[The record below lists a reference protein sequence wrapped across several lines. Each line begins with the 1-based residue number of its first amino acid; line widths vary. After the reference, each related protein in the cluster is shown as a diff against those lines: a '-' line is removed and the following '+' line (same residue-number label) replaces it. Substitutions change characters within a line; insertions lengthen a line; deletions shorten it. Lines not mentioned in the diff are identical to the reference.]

1 MSEQG
6 SDMST
11 DAAIQRRFVRV
22 NGASHGGDHDMPAP
36 VILAGGKGTRL
47 APFTSVLPKPLMP
60 LGDGPILDVL
70 LRQLRAQGWR
80 EITLAVGHMADLI
93 RAYCGSGERYDMDV
107 QYIQET
113 TPLGTVGPLA
123 FLPEETRSRRLIV
136 MNGDLLT
143 TLRFNDLVRAHE
155 ESGSVL
161 TIAVMRRP
169 IKVEFGV
176 LDLGEQIGAARTIT
190 SYREKPEIEST
201 VSMGVYVFEPEALE
215 YVTPGEPLDIPALIN
230 RLLDAG
236 LPVAGY
242 PFDGYWLDIGRHSDY
257 QQAIDDFEKI
267 REQLLAPVEPEVRA

>member
-1 MSEQG
+1 MSEQETH
-6 SDMST
+6 MST
-11 DAAIQRRFVRV
+11 DAPTRRFVRE
-22 NGASHGGDHDMPAP
+22 NGTSRGDDDRRPAP

-70 LRQLRAQGWR
+70 LRQLHAQGWD
-80 EITLAVGHMADLI
+80 ETTLAVGHMADLI
-93 RAYCGSGERYDMDV
+93 RAYCGNGERYGMDV
-107 QYIQET
+107 SYIQES

-143 TLRFNDLVRAHE
+143 TLRFNDLVDAHD
-155 ESGSVL
+155 ESGAVL

-176 LDLGEQIGAARTIT
+176 LDLGEQIGAARAIT

-201 VSMGVYVFEPEALE
+201 VSMGVYVFEPEALT
-215 YVTPGEPLDIPALIN
+215 YVTPGEPLDIPTLIN
-230 RLLDAG
+230 RLLADG
-236 LPVAGY
+236 RPVAGY

-267 REQLLAPVEPEVRA
+267 REQLLAPVQEVRA

>member
-1 MSEQG
+1 MSEQEKH
-6 SDMST
+6 MSM
-11 DAAIQRRFVRV
+11 DAPTRRFARA
-22 NGASHGGDHDMPAP
+22 NGSSHGDDRRPAP

-70 LRQLRAQGWR
+70 LRQLQAQGWN

-93 RAYCGSGERYDMDV
+93 RAYCGNGDRYGMDV
-107 QYIQET
+107 SYIQET

-123 FLPEETRSRRLIV
+123 FLPQETKSRRLIV

-143 TLRFNDLVRAHE
+143 TLRFNDLVAAHE
-155 ESGSVL
+155 ESGAVL

-176 LDLGEQIGAARTIT
+176 LDLGAEIGAAREIT

-201 VSMGVYVFEPEALE
+201 VSMGVYVFEPEALN
-215 YVTPGEPLDIPALIN
+215 YVTPGESLDIPALIN
-230 RLLDAG
+230 RLLADG
-236 LPVAGY
+236 RPVAGY

-267 REQLLAPVEPEVRA
+267 REQLLAPAQEVRA

>member
-1 MSEQG
+1 MPDER

-11 DAAIQRRFVRV
+11 DALDQRQTGSLEGRPDRRLP
-22 NGASHGGDHDMPAP
+22 SP

-70 LRQLRAQGWR
+70 LQQLRVQGWD
-80 EITLAVGHMADLI
+80 EVTLAVGHMADLI
-93 RAYCGSGERYDMDV
+93 RAYCGDGSRYDMGV
-107 QYIQET
+107 SYIQET

-123 FLPEETRSRRLIV
+123 FLPEEVRRRRLIV

-143 TLRFNDLVRAHE
+143 TLRFRDLVAAHE
-155 ESGSVL
+155 ESGAVL
-161 TIAVMRRP
+161 SIAVMRRP

-176 LDLGEQIGAARTIT
+176 LDLGDSFGAAREIT

-201 VSMGVYVFEPEALE
+201 VSMGVYVFEPEALD
-215 YVTPGEPLDIPALIN
+215 YVTPGEPLDIPALIG
-230 RLLDAG
+230 RLLADG
-236 LPVAGY
+236 RRVAGY

-257 QQAIDDFEKI
+257 QQAIDDFERI
-267 REQLLAPVEPEVRA
+267 REQLLAPARARA

>member
-1 MSEQG
+1 MSEQETH
-6 SDMST
+6 MSM
-11 DAAIQRRFVRV
+11 DAPTRRFARE
-22 NGASHGGDHDMPAP
+22 NGTSRGGDDRRPAP

-70 LRQLRAQGWR
+70 LRQLHAQGWD
-80 EITLAVGHMADLI
+80 ETTLAVGHMADLI
-93 RAYCGSGERYDMDV
+93 RAYCGNGERYGMDV
-107 QYIQET
+107 SYIQET

-143 TLRFNDLVRAHE
+143 TLRFNDLVDAHD
-155 ESGSVL
+155 ESGAVL

-176 LDLGEQIGAARTIT
+176 LDLGEHIGAARAIT

-201 VSMGVYVFEPEALE
+201 VSMGVYVFEPEALT
-215 YVTPGEPLDIPALIN
+215 YVTPGEPLDIPTLIN
-230 RLLDAG
+230 RLLADG
-236 LPVAGY
+236 RPVAGY

-267 REQLLAPVEPEVRA
+267 REQLLAPVQEVRA